1 MAFDVSKFMSG
12 LDDAARK
19 RVEPALVSAVNKV
32 AQHTVGQA
40 QKLAPISQ
48 PNQYI
53 PGKRKNKIKNPR
65 WTGHMGALKASGVA
79 MPAEIVGTKIIA
91 VLGFNTEYAAAV
103 HERLDQHHDQGQ
115 AKYLSVPIQKNQALF
130 PQTVAAEIKK
140 VL

>member
-1 MAFDVSKFMSG
+1 MALDVSKFLSG

-19 RVEPALVSAVNKV
+19 RVEPALLSAVNKV
-32 AQHTVGQA
+32 AAHTIGQA
-40 QKLAPISQ
+40 QKLAPVSP
-48 PNQYI
+48 PNRFI

-65 WTGHMGALKASGVA
+65 WTGHQGKLKESGIAL
-79 MPAEIVGTKIIA
+79 PAEIVGTKITA
-91 VLGFNTEYAAAV
+91 VIGFNTNYAAAV